1 MPAGVLKGL
10 RCNLCNDILDRDS
23 PFLPGA
29 AGAAVSRRSQHC
41 NNPVLVS
48 NFPACLESLQVLV
61 ANSPTQGLPQC
72 VQQAG
77 LTRSLISEVPM
88 TPVLHGW
95 KATVRFHSSVS
106 LHGTWRS
113 ILCKSSDALLH

>member
-1 MPAGVLKGL
+1 MPAGVLRGL
-10 RCNLCNDILDRDS
+10 RCNLCNDIFDRDS

-29 AGAAVSRRSQHC
+29 AGAAVSRSQNC
-41 NNPVLVS
+41 NNTVLVS

-61 ANSPTQGLPQC
+61 ANSPMQGLPQC

-77 LTRSLISEVPM
+77 LTRSLISEVPR

-95 KATVRFHSSVS
+95 KATVRFHRLVS
-106 LHGTWRS
+106 LHSRWRS
-113 ILCKSSDALLH
+113 IL

>member
-1 MPAGVLKGL
+1 MGAGVLRGL

-29 AGAAVSRRSQHC
+29 AGAAVSYCIQHC
-41 NNPVLVS
+41 SNTVL
-48 NFPACLESLQVLV
+48 NRKCPACSGSLQVLV
-61 ANSPTQGLPQC
+61 ANSSVQDLPQF

-77 LTRSLISEVPM
+77 LTRSFISEVPT

-95 KATVRFHSSVS
+95 KAMVRFH
-106 LHGTWRS
+106 LS
-113 ILCKSSDALLH
+113 IRLQSRCHIRL